1 MSEEAFRHHM
11 TGIVKETVD
20 RLMLKDFEDDPLLP
34 GKYSKISSIV
44 GSAYKRHGF
53 VLEQAIL
60 FRLKQN
66 EKFVV
71 WDDQKFGVT
80 ASAESLVST
89 FIDRESDALDSDLP
103 YLVESKDQVRTIQV
117 DCVVYDKTEKS
128 LVTYEIKRG
137 NGLHDSGK
145 KRSMKRDLL
154 IQQTLLKSY
163 GTKRGLDV
171 KKVDSKIVFYYGQC
185 SLPPPFS
192 LTGKDLDEEFGFE
205 LQRYVEIANAM
216 LATSLKMEI
225 EKLINPSNQDPKAF
239 LDVTASIDS
248 DISPKLVNYIEGLKN
263 ETSNEKSL
271 KSKGLFS
278 RFFKP
283 W

>member
-1 MSEEAFRHHM
+1 MSEEAFRNHM

-66 EKFVV
+66 ENFVV

-89 FIDRESDALDSDLP
+89 FIDREGDALDSDLP
-103 YLVESKDQVRTIQV
+103 YLVEAKDQVRTIQV
-117 DCVVYDKTEKS
+117 DCIVYVKSEKN
-128 LVTYEIKRG
+128 LATYEIKRG

-145 KRSMKRDLL
+145 RRSMKRDLL

-171 KKVDSKIVFYYGQC
+171 KKVDSKIIFYYGQC

-192 LTGKDLDEEFGFE
+192 LTGKDLDLEFGFE
-205 LQRYVEIANAM
+205 LQRYVEIANSM
-216 LATSLKMEI
+216 LATSLEIEI
-225 EKLINPSNQDPKAF
+225 EKLINPSIKELYVDSDHTVP
-239 LDVTASIDS
+239 IDS
-248 DISPKLVNYIEGLKN
+248 ANAPSEVKYFESPST
-263 ETSNEKSL
+263 ETSL
-271 KSKGLFS
+271 RSKGLFS
-278 RFFKP
+278 RFFKS
-283 W
+283 

>member
-1 MSEEAFRHHM
+1 MSEEAFRNHM

-66 EKFVV
+66 ESFVGI
-71 WDDQKFGVT
+71 DYQKFGVT

-89 FIDRESDALDSDLP
+89 FIDREGDALDSDLP
-103 YLVESKDQVRTIQV
+103 YLVEAKDQVRTIQF
-117 DCVVYDKTEKS
+117 DCIVYVKSEKT

-145 KRSMKRDLL
+145 RRSMKRDLL

-171 KKVDSKIVFYYGQC
+171 KKVDSKIIFYYGQC

-192 LTGKDLDEEFGFE
+192 LTGKDLDLEFGFE
-205 LQRYVEIANAM
+205 LQRYVEIANSM
-216 LATSLKMEI
+216 LATSLEIEI
-225 EKLINPSNQDPKAF
+225 EKLINPSIKELYVDSDHTVP
-239 LDVTASIDS
+239 IDS
-248 DISPKLVNYIEGLKN
+248 ANAPSEVKYFESPST
-263 ETSNEKSL
+263 ETSL
-271 KSKGLFS
+271 RSKGLLS
-278 RFFKP
+278 RFFKS
-283 W
+283 

>member
-66 EKFVV
+66 EKFIV

-103 YLVESKDQVRTIQV
+103 YLVEAKDQVRTIQV
-117 DCVVYDKTEKS
+117 DCIVYDKTERS

-145 KRSMKRDLL
+145 RRSMKRDLL

-171 KKVDSKIVFYYGQC
+171 KKVDSKVIFYYGQC

-192 LTGKDLDEEFGFE
+192 LTSKELDLEFGFE
-205 LQRYVEIANAM
+205 LQRYVEIANSM
-216 LATSLKMEI
+216 LATSLEMEI
-225 EKLINPSNQDPKAF
+225 EKLINPSNQQSNVGSTF
-239 LDVTASIDS
+239 IASSDS
-248 DISPKLVNYIEGLKN
+248 ESTPNEVKYLEHSNIETPN
-263 ETSNEKSL
+263 ETSLST
-271 KSKGLFS
+271 KGLFS
-278 RFFKP
+278 RFFKS
-283 W
+283 

>member
-1 MSEEAFRHHM
+1 MSEIDFRNHM
-11 TGIVKETVD
+11 TLIVKETVD

-66 EKFVV
+66 DNFVV

-103 YLVESKDQVRTIQV
+103 YLVDPNDQVRTIQV
-117 DCVVYDKTEKS
+117 DCIVYNKSEKS
-128 LVTYEIKRG
+128 LITYEIKRG
-137 NGLHDSGK
+137 NGLHDAGK
-145 KRSMKRDLL
+145 RRSMKRDLL

-163 GTKRGLDV
+163 GTKRGLNV
-171 KKVDSKIVFYYGQC
+171 SKVDSKIIFYYGQC

-192 LTGKDLDEEFGFE
+192 LTGKDLDAEFNFE
-205 LQRYVEIANAM
+205 LQRFVELANSM
-216 LATSLKMEI
+216 LATSLEVEI
-225 EKLINPSNQDPKAF
+225 EKLINPLSDKLKRNPSHT
-239 LDVTASIDS
+239 VSIEMAKP
-248 DISPKLVNYIEGLKN
+248 IPEAESPD
-263 ETSNEKSL
+263 TSNPDTSNIDTS
-271 KSKGLFS
+271 SKISGLFS
-278 RFFKP
+278 KFFK
-283 W
+283 